1 MNKLVLLILLF
12 LISCSKD
19 DTLNPTQPTTYTN
32 NGSRADAGAALGT
45 SLRSA
50 PSYNTGLT
58 SIFEKFSASRNF
70 SKTASALLPLP
81 ASLKNRLN
89 LFEKIESNEC
99 KY

>member
-32 NGSRADAGAALGT
+32 NGSRADAGAA
-45 SLRSA
+45 
-50 PSYNTGLT
+50 
-58 SIFEKFSASRNF
+58 
-70 SKTASALLPLP
+70 
-81 ASLKNRLN
+81 SLKNRLN